1 MRGKRFVYGS
11 YRGRRSTTD
20 VLKTVALILVVLVV
34 LAVAGVWMAQKYIV
48 YDDGGYHLELPFFQK
63 EGPAQ
68 EPEDFRVAVEPA
80 ASQPEET
87 PEEGEPLLATVTV
100 PLSAVEDGSAEA
112 LAAQAGANSVLLD
125 MKTDRGQLGFVSQLA
140 MAASAG
146 VNAGQADINRQLQA
160 LNSGELYTVARLSCF
175 RDHALAKDE
184 TYAIRT
190 NSGYRWTD
198 PEELRW
204 SSPASQA
211 VQDYL
216 VALMVELAQLGFDEI
231 LLDNWGYPRRR
242 EIWAIS
248 SRGMPTTWSTCL
260 SRWRSSSPE
269 RRRLWSP
276 TGRGW
281 PFGAPGRCWRGMR
294 VPAARRPSCWS
305 GMPSGSGWRRRRTV
319 WRTCFPKRGS
329 QKERSGWPC
338 WWKSWTQTWTVPR
351 GSGTR
356 RRELR
361 TRKQARRL
369 SESSDALFFSQR
381 GRSHVAPPSGR

>member
-20 VLKTVALILVVLVV
+20 VLKTVALILAVLVV

-87 PEEGEPLLATVTV
+87 PEEGEPLLAAVTV

-198 PEELRW
+198 PEEVRW

-231 LLDNWGYPRRR
+231 LLTDCGF
-242 EIWAIS
+242 
-248 SRGMPTTWSTCL
+248 PTQGDLDSLRAVEEKEETLETFCRQLQGALADTPVTL
-260 SRWRSSSPE
+260 SVMGQRDSVTADPVSGQTTA
-269 RRRLWSP
+269 LLA
-276 TGRGW
+276 TFGR
-281 PFGAPGRCWRGMR
+281 
-294 VPAARRPSCWS
+294 V
-305 GMPSGSGWRRRRTV
+305 
-319 WRTCFPKRGS
+319 
-329 QKERSGWPC
+329 
-338 WWKSWTQTWTVPR
+338 WTQA
-351 GSGTR
+351 
-356 RRELR
+356 ED
-361 TRKQARRL
+361 Q
-369 SESSDALFFSQR
+369 EALAAFDPVVLPAVS
-381 GRSHVAPPSGR
+381 

>member
-20 VLKTVALILVVLVV
+20 VLKTIALILAVLVV

-68 EPEDFRVAVEPA
+68 EPEDLRVAVEPA

-87 PEEGEPLLATVTV
+87 PEEGEPLLAAVTV

-231 LLDNWGYPRRR
+231 LLTDCGF
-242 EIWAIS
+242 
-248 SRGMPTTWSTCL
+248 PTQGDLDSLRAVEEKEETLETFCRQLQGALADTPVTL
-260 SRWRSSSPE
+260 SVMGQRDSVTADPVSGQTTA
-269 RRRLWSP
+269 LLA
-276 TGRGW
+276 TFGR
-281 PFGAPGRCWRGMR
+281 
-294 VPAARRPSCWS
+294 V
-305 GMPSGSGWRRRRTV
+305 
-319 WRTCFPKRGS
+319 
-329 QKERSGWPC
+329 
-338 WWKSWTQTWTVPR
+338 WTQAEDQETLAAFDPVVLPAV
-351 GSGTR
+351 S
-356 RRELR
+356 
-361 TRKQARRL
+361 
-369 SESSDALFFSQR
+369 
-381 GRSHVAPPSGR
+381 

>member
-20 VLKTVALILVVLVV
+20 VLKTVALILAVLVV

-87 PEEGEPLLATVTV
+87 PEEGEPLLAAVTV

-160 LNSGELYTVARLSCF
+160 LNSGNCT
-175 RDHALAKDE
+175 
-184 TYAIRT
+184 
-190 NSGYRWTD
+190 RW
-198 PEELRW
+198 PAC
-204 SSPASQA
+204 PAS
-211 VQDYL
+211 
-216 VALMVELAQLGFDEI
+216 GTTP
-231 LLDNWGYPRRR
+231 WPR
-242 EIWAIS
+242 
-248 SRGMPTTWSTCL
+248 
-260 SRWRSSSPE
+260 
-269 RRRLWSP
+269 
-276 TGRGW
+276 
-281 PFGAPGRCWRGMR
+281 MR
-294 VPAARRPSCWS
+294 H
-305 GMPSGSGWRRRRTV
+305 MPSGPTAATGGPIRRSCGGAAQPVRRS
-319 WRTCFPKRGS
+319 RTIWS
-329 QKERSGWPC
+329 
-338 WWKSWTQTWTVPR
+338 
-351 GSGTR
+351 
-356 RRELR
+356 L
-361 TRKQARRL
+361 
-369 SESSDALFFSQR
+369 
-381 GRSHVAPPSGR
+381 